1 MFILWGWKE
10 DCFLLKDYLN
20 KRVKFREPFRPFAP
34 AVLDEDTNIYFDIN
48 QQSPHMLIACNVQ
61 KKVKN
66 KIPAVVHV
74 DNTCRVQTVSNSTN
88 KYFYSLIRAFKNIT
102 GIPVLLNTS
111 FNIKGQPIVNNPDQA
126 IKTFQKTNIDVLV
139 IGNYILK
146 K

>member
-1 MFILWGWKE
+1 M
-10 DCFLLKDYLN
+10 KDYLN
-20 KRVKFREPFRPFAP
+20 KRVKFREMFRPFAP
-34 AVLDEDTNIYFDIN
+34 AVLIEETKKYFEIN
-48 QQSPHMLIACNVQ
+48 QKSPHMLIACKVN

-74 DNTCRVQTVSNSTN
+74 DETCRVQTVSNDTN
-88 KYFYSLIRAFKNIT
+88 PHFYNLIKSFKNIT

-111 FNIKGQPIVNNPDQA
+111 FNVKGQPIVNNPDQA
-126 IKTFQKTNIDVLV
+126 IKTFKNTNIDVLI